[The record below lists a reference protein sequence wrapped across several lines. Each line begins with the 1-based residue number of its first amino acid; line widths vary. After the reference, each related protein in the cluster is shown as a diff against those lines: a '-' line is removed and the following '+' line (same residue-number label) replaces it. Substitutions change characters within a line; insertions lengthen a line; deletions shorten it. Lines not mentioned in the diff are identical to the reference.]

1 MTLMKGPCVFR
12 GFLISRRCSDRI
24 SRQLFIS
31 SSRICKYLNF
41 VTRNTS
47 RQGFNMCKA
56 RCSCHKLLVDIPS
69 CCFHFLESFL
79 KSWLFLTIGIV
90 VLHASYIKTNVV
102 SSLSIS
108 YISFLSRAKMGNVQL
123 IVHLSWSPCDMWHAL
138 LNEHY
143 LLMLDQDQASW
154 YKNIITRTNIGHC
167 IRTKYSHSHLLII
180 LRLKL
185 YFGDH

>member
-102 SSLSIS
+102 SSLSNS
-108 YISFLSRAKMGNVQL
+108 YISFFIKSENGKCSIDCSLVMVAMWYVACPTKRTLLVDA
-123 IVHLSWSPCDMWHAL
+123 WSGSSFMV
-138 LNEHY
+138 
-143 LLMLDQDQASW
+143 
-154 YKNIITRTNIGHC
+154 
-167 IRTKYSHSHLLII
+167 
-180 LRLKL
+180 
-185 YFGDH
+185 